1 MIGQGD
7 TTSKESHSPLNLSLD
22 SLIVSYSSHVG
33 GIVEAIKKKYD
44 LMFYSRLL
52 HFHKIRGVI
61 VALAQSSESF
71 FVNVSPSAFLRGHHI
86 VSNHDGA
93 LILVE

>member
-1 MIGQGD
+1 MPRSDIPLYSFQRNSGIGQGD

-33 GIVEAIKKKYD
+33 GIVAAIKKKNEKKYD

-61 VALAQSSESF
+61 VAPAQS
-71 FVNVSPSAFLRGHHI
+71 
-86 VSNHDGA
+86 
-93 LILVE
+93 